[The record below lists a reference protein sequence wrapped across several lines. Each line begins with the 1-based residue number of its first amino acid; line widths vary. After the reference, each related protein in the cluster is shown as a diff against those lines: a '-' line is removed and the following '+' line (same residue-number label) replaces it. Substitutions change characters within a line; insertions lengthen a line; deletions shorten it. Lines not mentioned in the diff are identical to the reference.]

1 MSATPLQ
8 LANYIRAK
16 RRKLGLSQEQLAAK
30 IGVRQKTLSDIENA
44 RSARLDTLMRILA
57 VLDLELV
64 VRARTKSSANDIE
77 ANLLMARAHSEP
89 LNVFL
94 NSRLVGQLLRETSGA
109 ISFRYDQS
117 WLEWESVLPVS
128 LSLPLREQ
136 AYSGAP
142 VIAVFDNLLPD
153 NDELRRQIA
162 ARTRAEGTDAYS
174 LLAAIGHDCVGALQF
189 LPPDR
194 EPGPAGAVEGDP
206 ISNAEIAS
214 IIDNLATAPLGIT
227 EDESFRISLAG
238 AQEKTALF
246 YRDGQWFKPHGT
258 TATTHIFKP
267 SIGKLSNGID
277 LTDSAENEYLCLKI
291 IAALGIEAAKPQ
303 LATFGK
309 KRVLI
314 VERFDRRWTA
324 DGRLLRLPQEDCCQ
338 ALSVSPTRKY
348 QDHGGPG
355 IEQIL
360 QLLRGSDNPLTDQ
373 RLFLKANIV
382 FWLMGATDG
391 HAKNFSVFLRPGGRF
406 QLTPLY
412 DVISAQPSVDAKQVL
427 LKHFRLAMS
436 FGTKPHYAIRQVAP
450 RHFFQTADRAGIGK
464 QVVPSILEEL
474 LHKIPAAVDGVLSD
488 LPAGF
493 PEKIATSI
501 SNGIKRRLRI
511 LENGDPATISQ
522 A

>member
-1 MSATPLQ
+1 
-8 LANYIRAK
+8 
-16 RRKLGLSQEQLAAK
+16 
-30 IGVRQKTLSDIENA
+30 
-44 RSARLDTLMRILA
+44 
-57 VLDLELV
+57 
-64 VRARTKSSANDIE
+64 
-77 ANLLMARAHSEP
+77 MARGRLEP

-117 WLEWESVLPVS
+117 GLEWESVMPVS

-136 AYSGAP
+136 AYTGAP

-153 NDELRRQIA
+153 NDELRRRIA

-174 LLAAIGHDCVGALQF
+174 LLATIGHDCVGALQF

-206 ISNAEIAS
+206 IGNREIAS

-227 EDESFRISLAG
+227 EDESFRISIAG

-246 YRDGQWFKPHGT
+246 YRNGKWHKPRGA

-277 LTDSAENEYLCLKI
+277 LTESAENEYFCLKT

-309 KRVLI
+309 RRVLI

-348 QDHGGPG
+348 QEHGGPG

-360 QLLRGSDNPLTDQ
+360 QLLRGSDDPQADQ

-406 QLTPLY
+406 QLAPLY
-412 DVISAQPSVDAKQVL
+412 DVVSAQPSVDAKQIL
-427 LKHFRLAMS
+427 WKHFRLAMS
-436 FGTKPHYAIRQVAP
+436 FGAKPHYALRQVAS

-474 LHKIPAAVDGVLSD
+474 RDGASAALDGVLSA
-488 LPAGF
+488 LPPRF
-493 PEKIATSI
+493 PEKAANSI
-501 SNGIKRRLRI
+501 SRGIMGRLRF
-511 LENGDPATISQ
+511 LKNGD
-522 A
+522 